1 MQHFFKNNLQ
11 KVVFAQHLLYNQG
24 NLWKLGIWKMETIGE
39 RIIKLREK
47 RKISQ
52 RGLAIK
58 ANVANSTISRLE
70 SDINIPQGQ
79 TLESLAKALNVSPGY
94 ILTGEDR
101 KPIKQEYPEKYKR
114 IIEMIVLL
122 NDADMQLVESVV
134 KNLLDRDKEEY
145 EKQFNNKASNK

>member
-1 MQHFFKNNLQ
+1 
-11 KVVFAQHLLYNQG
+11 
-24 NLWKLGIWKMETIGE
+24 METIGE